1 MVTGLPE
8 THESHERASVP
19 ALGCLHHIGLTVT
32 DIEASE
38 AWYARV
44 LGLER
49 AFVEQ
54 HNGGTGYAVVMHRP
68 GSPLF
73 LGLDKHQTNG
83 GERFDEARTGL
94 DHVSFHVA
102 ERAELDAW
110 VSHFER
116 LGVTHSG
123 IAEFSE
129 PFPFAV
135 VVFRDPDNIQLELIW
150 Q

>member
-1 MVTGLPE
+1 MT
-8 THESHERASVP
+8 ASLAQTTVRTIVP
-19 ALGCLHHIGLTVT
+19 QVGAIHHLGLTVS

-38 AWYARV
+38 VWYSRV
-44 LGLER
+44 LGLTR
-49 AFVEQ
+49 AFVEP
-54 HNGGTGYAVVMHRP
+54 HHGGTGYAVVLHRP
-68 GSPLF
+68 DSPLF
-73 LGLDKHQTNG
+73 LGLDKHEANR
-83 GERFDEARTGL
+83 GERFDEGRTGL

-102 ERAELDAW
+102 DRSELDAW
-110 VSHFER
+110 VDHFDR
-116 LGVTHSG
+116 QGVQHSG

>member
-8 THESHERASVP
+8 APERTSVP
-19 ALGCLHHIGLTVT
+19 SLGGLHHIGLTVP
-32 DIEASE
+32 DVEASE
-38 AWYARV
+38 AWYTRV
-44 LGLER
+44 LGLTR
-49 AFVEQ
+49 AFVEP
-54 HNGGTGYAVVMHRP
+54 HNGGTGYAVVLHRP

-73 LGLDKHQTNG
+73 LGLDKHETNQ
-83 GERFDEARTGL
+83 GERFEERRTGL

-102 ERAELDAW
+102 DRSELDAW
-110 VSHFER
+110 IEHFDRE
-116 LGVTHSG
+116 GVTHSG
-123 IAEFSE
+123 IAEFTE